1 MNKIKNNIIR
11 FMRGRYGND
20 QFNNVIIIFSLFF
33 AFLNIF
39 IANPILAIVSYA
51 LLFYAIYRML
61 SKDIWARQKE
71 NMVYLENTKSIRMRI
86 NLFKRNLTDKQYK
99 YFICPSCKQMVR
111 VPRHK
116 GKIEISCPKCHQKF
130 DRKS

>member
-20 QFNNVIIIFSLFF
+20 QFNNIIVIFSLFF

-51 LLFYAIYRML
+51 LLFYAIYRMF

-111 VPRHK
+111 VPRYK
-116 GKIEISCPKCHQKF
+116 GKIEISCPKCHRKF